1 MDFLR
6 DLAKPGVITGLL
18 RNVLSVLRTRFP
30 AFVGSNALYV
40 PRPPCGVCSPISQRV
55 YTACTFCVRWVLMVD

>member
-1 MDFLR
+1 MDFLK

-40 PRPPCGVCSPISQRV
+40 P
-55 YTACTFCVRWVLMVD
+55 